1 MDQTEVILVFR
12 SINDAIMGERQLLD
26 SNIDVR
32 VMPTPR
38 SIGPGCTMAL
48 RVNSEDIE
56 KVKTKLG
63 ESISGIFYREGEGYI
78 PWSD

>member
-1 MDQTEVILVFR
+1 MARTEAILVFR

-26 SNIDVR
+26 CNIEVM

-38 SIGPGCTMAL
+38 SIGPGCTMVL
-48 RVNSEDIE
+48 RLNSSDIE
-56 KVKTKLG
+56 KAKVKLG
-63 ESISGIFYREGEGYI
+63 ESISGIFYREGEGFV